1 MMKNFCCT
9 FIVLSLFCWS
19 PLFSQTRENEATV
32 HDSLQVELF
41 RSYKSRYL
49 EEGGRG
55 NWPRALDLALESGA
69 HLSEALPARE
79 EADWIYDLGYL
90 YDMNGDYV
98 AALDHYKKS
107 LVRYEALHD
116 PEVLD
121 LRHDMALVYNNIGV
135 VHAHTGFFTERLKA
149 YHKARELWEQV
160 PGLEE
165 RYLLTVYGNLMRLY
179 AQYGDRQGA
188 EDLLQIMN
196 RHFNNWLERGGK
208 PGREHYINKHRIQ
221 LLYTD
226 MSGDKAGGQRQL
238 DSLLQ
243 HFEQLHPAKQRQYSS
258 HLLSALQSAAGPFSN
273 FSLAEERRQR
283 KAYLDKAL
291 AESVRLGDRYNQM
304 IAYSRLGSYYLEAEE
319 NPQRALVALDQA
331 LQIGE
336 ETDIRVF
343 NRMNLYLKKAAILQQ
358 QGRFPEAE
366 ELVLEAVSVLLGQ
379 AVGDASVL
387 RIDDFRHRNDV
398 YYIEALKQM
407 GGIYQQEYER
417 QGEETYGRLALHFF
431 DLAARLF
438 NAYYQKGV
446 YNPSLDA
453 LSTSI
458 NEGLLSL
465 HLRLGEPDA
474 AGLLQLVERNRS
486 QHLAKE
492 FDAKYLRFLNVPDS
506 LFVQR
511 NLLHLKMGELQGKST
526 LTEQEESHYRQLSKG
541 LQAVEARIREKDQQY
556 FPFFSDSLTTN
567 DIQSALAEKQ
577 VLVRY
582 LLASDN
588 LYAFVLSRKAVR
600 LFDLGPQAAL
610 LQKVRD
616 HHQALQSIDG
626 RAAALAR
633 ELYQALLAPLD
644 LGHGDLHSL
653 VIVPDNVL
661 NYLPFE
667 TLVDSVH
674 GQPLVARVPISY
686 SYGLRLWY
694 LQGRA
699 AEVSAPQKPFVAF
712 APHYSSDDLQN
723 RSENRPGDNKR
734 LQNLAGAAREA
745 AAISRTWKGTLYE
758 GEQATRARFLASAL
772 DYKIYHFA
780 MHALMDEE
788 RPHHSSLVFQDEE
801 ELHYHE
807 LYGLHFPAEMV
818 VLSACNTGMGK
829 LVNGEGLLSLSRA
842 LTYSGVRSAVYS
854 LWEVPD
860 KETAVLMETFY
871 RHLKKGHSRAEA
883 LALAKRDFLAA
894 HPMKSHPFFWAGFV
908 VNGHAGPLVSQK
920 DLVSD
925 WLLGVGGLA
934 VGLLLLFGWG
944 RFFKVASKA

>member
-1 MMKNFCCT
+1 MMRKFCCT

-19 PLFSQTRENEATV
+19 PLFSQTRENEAV
-32 HDSLQVELF
+32 AGDSLQVALF
-41 RSYKSRYL
+41 RSNKASYL

-55 NWPRALDLALESGA
+55 NWSRALELALESAA
-69 HLSEALPARE
+69 HLTDALPARE

-90 YDMNGDYV
+90 YDMNGDYG
-98 AALDHYKKS
+98 AALEHYKKS
-107 LVRYEALHD
+107 LLRYEALHD

-149 YHKARELWEQV
+149 YHKARALWEQV
-160 PGLEE
+160 PELEE
-165 RYLLTVYGNLMRLY
+165 SYLLTVYGNLMRLY
-179 AQYGDRQGA
+179 AQYGDQQGA
-188 EDLLQIMN
+188 ADLLQTMN
-196 RHFNNWLERGGK
+196 RHFNNWLERGGSPK
-208 PGREHYINKHRIQ
+208 SGHYINKHRIH
-221 LLYTD
+221 LLYAE
-226 MSGDKAGGQRQL
+226 MIGNKAEGMRQM
-238 DSLLQ
+238 DSLLL
-243 HFEQLHPAKQRQYSS
+243 HFEQLDSTRQKQYSS
-258 HLLSALQSAAGPFSN
+258 HLLSALQSAAGLFSN

-319 NPQRALVALDQA
+319 DPQRALAALDQA

-379 AVGDASVL
+379 RVSDPAVLA
-387 RIDDFRHRNDV
+387 IEDFAYRNDV
-398 YYIEALKQM
+398 YYIEALRQM
-407 GGIYQQEYER
+407 GDIYQQESVR
-417 QGEETYGRLALHFF
+417 KGEDAYARLALHFYN
-431 DLAARLF
+431 LAARLF

-446 YNPSLDA
+446 YNPSLNA
-453 LSTSI
+453 LNSQI

-465 HLRLGEPDA
+465 HLRLRNTDV

-506 LFVQR
+506 LFIQR
-511 NLLHLKMGELQGKST
+511 NLLHLKLSELQLRQP
-526 LTEQEESHYRQLSKG
+526 LTGQEQNSYRQLSQQ
-541 LQAVEARIREKDQQY
+541 LQAVEARIRDKDQQY

-626 RAAALAR
+626 RAAVLAR

-644 LGHGDLHSL
+644 LGYGDLHSL

-712 APHYSSDDLQN
+712 APHYSSDYLQN

-734 LQNLAGAAREA
+734 LQDLAGAAREA

-772 DYKIYHFA
+772 DYQIYHFA

-788 RPHHSSLVFQDEE
+788 QPHRSSLVFQDEE

-829 LVNGEGLLSLSRA
+829 LENGEGLMSLSRA

-860 KETAVLMETFY
+860 KETAVLMQDFY
-871 RHLKKGHSRAEA
+871 RHLKKGCSKSEA

-908 VNGHAGPLVSQK
+908 VNGHAGPILSPT
-920 DLVSD
+920 DRLLP
-925 WLLGVGGLA
+925 WLFWVGGTT
-934 VGLLLLFGWG
+934 VTVLLLLGLW
-944 RFFKVASKA
+944 RLFKGLSKS